1 MMEGLFK
8 SINISSSGMSAERF
22 RLNIIS
28 QNLAN
33 SDTTRT
39 ENGDPYRRKIV
50 TFQEVLNGEIGK
62 SKTDFG
68 GVKVNS
74 IQEDTSPFKLVYNPE
89 HPDANEEGYVRMP
102 NVNALNEMV
111 DMMSAQRA
119 YDSNAAVINS
129 AKSMYNSAINI
140 GK

>member
-1 MMEGLFK
+1 MDGLFK
-8 SINISSSGMSAERF
+8 SINISASGMSAERF
-22 RLNIIS
+22 RLNVIS

-62 SKTDFG
+62 QKTDFG
-68 GVKVNS
+68 GVKVSS
-74 IQEDTSPFKLVYNPE
+74 IEEDTTPFKLVYNPD
-89 HPDANEEGYVRMP
+89 HPDSNEEGYVRMP
-102 NVNALNEMV
+102 NVNVLNEMV
-111 DMMSAQRA
+111 DMMTAQRA
-119 YDSNAAVINS
+119 YDSNAAVVNA
-129 AKSMYNSAINI
+129 AKSMYNSALNI

>member
-1 MMEGLFK
+1 MDGLFK
-8 SINISSSGMSAERF
+8 SMNISASGMTAERF
-22 RLNIIS
+22 RLNVIS

-50 TFQEVLNGEIGK
+50 TFKEILNKEVGSSNE
-62 SKTDFG
+62 DFG
-68 GVKVNS
+68 GVRVNS
-74 IQEDTSPFKLVYNPE
+74 IKEDQSPFKLVYNPD

-102 NVNALNEMV
+102 NVNVLNEMI

-119 YDSNAAVINS
+119 YDTNAAVVNS
-129 AKSMYNSAINI
+129 AKSMYNSALNI